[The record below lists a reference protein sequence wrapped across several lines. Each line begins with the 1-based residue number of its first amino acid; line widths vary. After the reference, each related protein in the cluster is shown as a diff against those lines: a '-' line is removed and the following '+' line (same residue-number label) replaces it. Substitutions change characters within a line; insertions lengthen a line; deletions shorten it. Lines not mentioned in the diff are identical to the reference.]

1 MSGKIYIAQQGTLI
15 ETKKVAEA
23 TKADTEEIL
32 RSIDP
37 EAVNIQ
43 AAFTELCLNAINSY
57 AYNDKDILRQVL
69 TSRYA
74 ANNARNASN
83 YINWMQEDYPEGWG
97 LFLSKIYGAEEP
109 EELAKLKTF
118 EDVLCSRLGART
130 LAKILQRF
138 SLSNTSV
145 VVPAIASSPVMME
158 EWVKVT
164 EESGVGSGTGSYSS
178 FTNYAN
184 AREILARNAAYLYA
198 VARSTNAAGAFASWT
213 SGRRAAIIE
222 TLESEEGKRYFDKE
236 RVTTRNTEAN
246 GTAVERIVF
255 EGNTIIAPIS
265 YHVTRSENI
274 QFTLFTSHF
283 NGAAVVYT
291 QQIYTGSIRSNNSP
305 ADLTTAVTMLAVKG
319 IRELSGTYHPSAGS
333 IVYDVYTAKDEV
345 G

>member
-1 MSGKIYIAQQGTLI
+1 MSDKIYIAQQGTLI
-15 ETKKVAEA
+15 ETKEVAEA

-43 AAFTELCLNAINSY
+43 AAFTELCLNLTNSY
-57 AYNDKDILRQVL
+57 AYNDKDLFRQVI

-74 ANNARNASN
+74 ANNTRNASN

-97 LFLSKIYGAEEP
+97 LFLSKVYGAEEP

-118 EDVLCSRLGART
+118 EDVLSSHLGART

-164 EESGVGSGTGSYSS
+164 EESGVGSGNGSYSS
-178 FTNYAN
+178 FIGFTN
-184 AREILARNAAYLYA
+184 AREELQKNAAYLYA
-198 VARSTNAAGAFASWT
+198 VARSTNAAAGFASWAN
-213 SGRRAAIIE
+213 SYRAAIIE
-222 TLESEEGKRYFDKE
+222 TLESEEGKRYFDKT
-236 RVTTRNTEAN
+236 RVTSTNTTAN
-246 GTAVERIVF
+246 GTAMDRIVY

-265 YHVTRSENI
+265 YHVTRSDNV
-274 QFTLFTSHF
+274 QFTLFAARS
-283 NGAAVVYT
+283 NGAAAVYT
-291 QQIYTGSIRSNNSP
+291 QQMYTGSIRSNNSP
-305 ADLTTAVTMLAVKG
+305 ADLTTAVTMLAAKG
-319 IRELSGTYHPSAGS
+319 IRELSGTNHPSAGS